1 MNKSDFYF
9 IYRKMVKIIWAIFLS
24 FGIVWTIAICYI
36 DTEHSSYTSIGSWT
50 MLWLWMLVDGYNR
63 D

>member
-1 MNKSDFYF
+1 
-9 IYRKMVKIIWAIFLS
+9 MVKIIWTIFLS

-36 DTEHSSYTSIGSWT
+36 NTEHSSYTSIGSWT
-50 MLWLWMLVDGYNR
+50 MLWLWMLVDGCNR

>member
-1 MNKSDFYF
+1 MTK
-9 IYRKMVKIIWAIFLS
+9 VLWVIFLL

-36 DTEHSSYTSIGSWT
+36 DTEHSSYISIGSWT
-50 MLWLWMLVDGYNR
+50 MLWIRMLVDDWNR